1 VTSQQPAAT
10 RPENAKGAPSAR
22 AAWVRLQGELAALS
36 TDSRHITASR
46 AGHYIHLDEPEL
58 VIEAIRDLVS
68 RCR

>member
-1 VTSQQPAAT
+1 
-10 RPENAKGAPSAR
+10 
-22 AAWVRLQGELAALS
+22 VRLQGELAVLS

-58 VIEAIRDLVS
+58 VAEAIRDLVS